1 MRSCLLF
8 LQTHSVLKV
17 YKRTN
22 TNHTNLLFHTHHKI
36 STKIMDLGTV
46 LSVAQTLFA
55 ALQCKELKDI
65 CVLFGYESELENL
78 KRTVCTVRA
87 VLKDA
92 EAKQDGLASLSN
104 QAQLYIDELK
114 DAVYDADDLL
124 DEFITVI
131 DQKKEL
137 ITQKGSI
144 LREVRLFFSRFNRL
158 SFARNM
164 SKSVKKIR
172 MKLDAIAV
180 DYGKFGFKI
189 DYEPIKV
196 RREETCSYVNETDI
210 IGRDADVQK
219 LLDMLLSS
227 EGNPNG
233 CNFVSIVGIGGLGK
247 TALAQLVYNDP
258 RVKAMFSLRMGVKEN
273 LIKILRSA
281 VGDNRC
287 DGYSLDQVQCQLR
300 QQLAENKYLLVLD
313 DVWTEDR
320 EEWLKLEKY
329 IKGGKKGSWVVV
341 TTRSMETARIVG
353 NGLKHELE
361 GLSSDHSWHLFQR
374 MAFGQANPTEEFVEI
389 GREIVERC
397 ARVPLAIRVVG
408 SLLYGQ
414 SKSKWHLFQQNG
426 LACIAGHG
434 DKNGIKSILK
444 LSYHHLKSPFK
455 SCFTYCAIFPK
466 DYVIDKKMII
476 SLWMAQGYIVPF
488 CEGQSIVDAAEDCF
502 LILLRRCFFQDVK
515 RNVYGEIV
523 SFKMHDLIHD
533 IAQDVAGKEI
543 CEVRSNPT
551 GLDDERVRHL
561 SIVEKNFRK
570 KFPAMTHI
578 RTCLRVDWEDTELL
592 MGLILTKCLRL
603 RSLDLSFL
611 ELEILPE
618 SIGNLLHLRY
628 LDLSCNHMLKGLP
641 KSITKLHNLLTLKLA
656 DCFELQELPKDLRK
670 LHKLEI
676 LDISGCGGL
685 KYLPLGSL
693 SKLSYLHTLSRYMV
707 GSTNSTVKECFD
719 QLEDLKSLTKLKGSL
734 EINIQAPKNATY
746 VKEDDRGGA
755 YIRSKEH
762 LTRIELA
769 FNHDEGSYESIEY
782 EEALLEE
789 LQPHSNLM
797 GLTVEEFRGVTL
809 PSWARGD
816 NLTSYLPN
824 LVTLKIV
831 SCEELECLPELGKLC
846 HLKRL
851 LLVDL
856 PKLEYVENGYSER
869 EPLSFPCLEDVFL
882 QGLPKLEAWSRG
894 SKVINEDGVG
904 VEPHQLWPRLKRMK
918 IIECPKMSC
927 TTAEGLIWIYDSLQ
941 DYADATLSSLMC
953 EAQREMDTTTTTTSE
968 P

>member
-1 MRSCLLF
+1 
-8 LQTHSVLKV
+8 
-17 YKRTN
+17 
-22 TNHTNLLFHTHHKI
+22 
-36 STKIMDLGTV
+36 MDLGTV
-46 LSVAQTLFA
+46 SSVAQTLFA

-78 KRTVCTVRA
+78 RRTVCTVRA

-92 EAKQDGLASLSN
+92 EAKQDGLTSLSS

-137 ITQKGSI
+137 IAQKGAI
-144 LREVRLFFSRFNRL
+144 LGEVRLFFSRFNRL

-180 DYGKFGFKI
+180 NYGKFGFKI
-189 DYEPIKV
+189 DYEPLTV
-196 RREETCSYVNETDI
+196 RREETCSYVNESDI
-210 IGRDADVQK
+210 IGRDADVRK
-219 LLDMLLSS
+219 LLDMLVPSD
-227 EGNPNG
+227 GNHNV

-258 RVKAMFSLRMGVKEN
+258 SVKAAFSLRMWACVNDQDQNQLGVKEN

-320 EEWLKLEKY
+320 EEWLKLERF
-329 IKGGKKGSWVVV
+329 IKGGKKGSWVIV

-353 NGLKHELE
+353 NGLIYRLE
-361 GLSSDHSWHLFQR
+361 GLSCDYSWRLFQM
-374 MAFGQANPTEEFVEI
+374 MAFEQANPTEDFVEF
-389 GREIVERC
+389 GREIVESC
-397 ARVPLAIRVVG
+397 ANVPLAIRVVG

-414 SKSKWHLFQQNG
+414 NMSKWRLFQQKG
-426 LACIAGHG
+426 LAYIPG
-434 DKNGIKSILK
+434 DKNGITSILK
-444 LSYHHLKSPFK
+444 LSYHHLKSPLK
-455 SCFTYCAIFPK
+455 SCFSYCAIFPK
-466 DYVIDKKMII
+466 DYVIDKEMIL

-488 CEGQSIVDAAEDCF
+488 CDGQSIADAAEECF

-523 SFKMHDLIHD
+523 SFKMHDLMHD

-543 CEVRSNPT
+543 CEVLSNPT

-561 SIVEKNFRK
+561 SIVERNFRK
-570 KFPAMTHI
+570 KFSAMTHI
-578 RTCLRVDWEDTELL
+578 RSCLRVEWEDKELL

-611 ELEILPE
+611 QLEILPE

-628 LDLSCNHMLKGLP
+628 LNLSCNHKLKRLP

-656 DCFELQELPKDLRK
+656 DCSELIELPKDLRK
-670 LHKLEI
+670 LHKLHI
-676 LDISGCGGL
+676 LDISGCYSL
-685 KYLPLGSL
+685 KYLPLGV
-693 SKLSYLHTLSRYMV
+693 SKLSYLHTLSRYTV
-707 GSTNSTVKECFD
+707 GFTNLSVKECFD
-719 QLEDLKSLTKLKGSL
+719 QLEDLKTTLTKLKGSL
-734 EINIQAPKNATY
+734 EIDIQVPNNATY

-755 YIRSKEH
+755 YIQSKEH
-762 LTRIELA
+762 LTCIELA
-769 FNHDEGSYESIEY
+769 FKHDEDSYESVEY

-789 LQPHSNLM
+789 LQPHSKLM
-797 GLTVEEFRGVTL
+797 GLTVKGFRGVRL

-816 NLTSYLPN
+816 NLTSNLPN
-824 LVTLKIV
+824 LVTLEIV
-831 SCEELECLPELGKLC
+831 SCEELECLLELGRMC
-846 HLKRL
+846 HLKNL
-851 LLVDL
+851 ELVDL

-869 EPLSFPCLEDVFL
+869 ELSLFPCLEYVRL
-882 QGLPKLEAWSRG
+882 QRLPKLEALSRG
-894 SKVINEDGVG
+894 SNVINEDGFG
-904 VEPHQLWPRLKRMK
+904 FELRQLWPQLKDMV
-918 IIECPKMSC
+918 IVECPKMSW
-927 TTAEGLIWIYDSLQ
+927 TPVEGVRINDPTHSLHYIYLSFPWS
-941 DYADATLSSLMC
+941 TLNC
-953 EAQREMDTTTTTTSE
+953 F
-968 P
+968 